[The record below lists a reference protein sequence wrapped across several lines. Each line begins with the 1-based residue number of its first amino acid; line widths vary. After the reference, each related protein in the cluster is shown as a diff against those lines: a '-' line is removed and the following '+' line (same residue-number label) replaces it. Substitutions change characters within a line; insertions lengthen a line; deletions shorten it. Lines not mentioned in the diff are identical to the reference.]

1 MTDNMI
7 EDKGVEKLFADYRPD
22 LTSDFVFM
30 QRLERNLDA
39 VEIVRKR
46 NEATRRRGRRA
57 LVAAALA
64 GFVAGAIFTLAV
76 PYITKAVNDLL
87 SSTVL
92 ASLPAQTGYL
102 ASWLIAAA
110 ATIFASVTTFTSL
123 SGSAGGSPREGGR

>member
-1 MTDNMI
+1 MTDNII
-7 EDKGVEKLFADYRPD
+7 EDKGIGTLFADYRPD

-39 VEIVRKR
+39 VEIVRER

-64 GFVAGAIFTLAV
+64 GFVVGALLTLAV
-76 PYITKAVNDLL
+76 PYMTKAVNDLL

-92 ASLPAQTGYL
+92 ESLPARTGYL

-110 ATIFASVTTFTSL
+110 ATMFASVTTFTSL
-123 SGSAGGSPREGGR
+123 SGSGDGSPRGGGR